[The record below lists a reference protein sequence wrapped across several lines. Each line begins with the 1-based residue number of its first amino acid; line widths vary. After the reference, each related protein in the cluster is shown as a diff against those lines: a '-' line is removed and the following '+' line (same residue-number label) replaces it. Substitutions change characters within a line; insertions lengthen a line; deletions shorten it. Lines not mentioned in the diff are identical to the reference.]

1 MGEHRGMDREDG
13 VHIYNGLLLSR
24 KMNEIMPLA
33 AARMALEFAILS
45 EVRHRETDP
54 MILLI

>member
-1 MGEHRGMDREDG
+1 MDREDG

-45 EVRHRETDP
+45 EVRHRETYP